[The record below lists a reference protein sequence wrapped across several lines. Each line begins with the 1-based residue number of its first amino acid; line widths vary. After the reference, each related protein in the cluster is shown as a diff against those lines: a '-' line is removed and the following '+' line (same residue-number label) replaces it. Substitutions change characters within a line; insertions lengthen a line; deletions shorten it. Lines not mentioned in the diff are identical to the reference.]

1 METHHRNLASY
12 SNVNSGLETIPFGID
27 MVNVTHLWD
36 IEPKLERVKICVID
50 TGYDLGHED
59 LPNNV
64 TVEHGGVTG
73 WNNAEASQGVWNI
86 DGHSHGTHCAG
97 TIGAIGNNDSKCLIG
112 KMYIGSSSQILDK
125 SNSYI
130 ISLSLSF
137 SLFLPTLILQRA

>member
-12 SNVNSGLETIPFGID
+12 SNDASGPETIPFGID
-27 MVNVTHLWD
+27 MVNVSHLWD

-73 WNNAEASQGVWNI
+73 WNNADEQQGVWNI

-112 KMYIGSSSQILDK
+112 LRCMQLLDP
-125 SNSYI
+125 
-130 ISLSLSF
+130 
-137 SLFLPTLILQRA
+137 LPRF

>member
-1 METHHRNLASY
+1 
-12 SNVNSGLETIPFGID
+12 

-36 IEPKLERVKICVID
+36 IEPVLDRVKICVID

-73 WNNAEASQGVWNI
+73 WNNVEESQGVWNI

-112 KMYIGSSSQILDK
+112 TEMYIGSSSQILDK

-130 ISLSLSF
+130 ISLSISLSL
-137 SLFLPTLILQRA
+137 SPHLLPTFIIQRV